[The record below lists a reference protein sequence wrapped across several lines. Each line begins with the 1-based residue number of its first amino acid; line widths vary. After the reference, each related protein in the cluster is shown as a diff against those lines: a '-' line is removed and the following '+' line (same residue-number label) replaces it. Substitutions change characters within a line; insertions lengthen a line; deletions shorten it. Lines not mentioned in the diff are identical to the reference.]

1 MVLYRIL
8 VSKMCRGH
16 LQGRIQDFKS
26 GGTHLKKLRRTEGG
40 AKMFGV
46 FRVKKSRFYAK
57 KIIFFQILGG
67 GGTRRVR
74 HPHPPV
80 DPPLT
85 YAGMRKE
92 NLNIT

>member
-67 GGTRRVR
+67 GAR
-74 HPHPPV
+74 
-80 DPPLT
+80 
-85 YAGMRKE
+85 AGCVTPTPRGSAPDICRNE
-92 NLNIT
+92 EREP

>member
-46 FRVKKSRFYAK
+46 FRVKKSRFYTK

-67 GGTRRVR
+67 GG
-74 HPHPPV
+74 HAPGASPP
-80 DPPLT
+80 PPRGS
-85 YAGMRKE
+85 APDICRNE
-92 NLNIT
+92 EREP